1 MYFSTRST
9 PPVAGEISLLFSVL
23 FFCFPDAQEVTSLVQ
38 ECYYKKLICFQ
49 KKKGQFFC
57 RRLRQEPHRRINSI
71 FHLPSLP
78 VMCSGQVFEKKH
90 VSFRWAVG

>member
-49 KKKGQFFC
+49 KKKGTI
-57 RRLRQEPHRRINSI
+57 L
-71 FHLPSLP
+71 LPS
-78 VMCSGQVFEKKH
+78 SSSRTAQED
-90 VSFRWAVG
+90 